1 PGLTPRARLRH
12 TRAPAGRGGRHMA
25 TATVDSIELYY
36 EEHGRGDPLLLI
48 MGLAADSTAW
58 MFQVPDF
65 AERYRTITFDNRG
78 VGRSSK
84 PPGPYTIHQMA
95 DDAAGLLD
103 ALRVARAHV
112 LGVSMGGMIAQ
123 ELALRHP
130 ERVRGLVLACTYPEP
145 DVEVERQREFGMT
158 QFGGTVTASG
168 EIRIDLS
175 ALDPLMFFQHLL
187 PRVFNQSF
195 IDRELPRLMQVFSG
209 ALQYGFSMEAI
220 LGQVEAV
227 MGHRATDRLHLI
239 EAPTLVITGDADHA
253 EHEAVDVL
261 VNNAGVGLG
270 GGFLDT
276 SLEDW
281 RWILSINLWG
291 VIHGCHFF
299 LPPMVRRGRG
309 GHVVNVSSAA
319 GFLATAQLAAYSAT
333 KFAVFGLSEALRDE
347 LRPHGIA
354 VTTVCPGIINTPIT
368 TSAPMRG
375 PLATPEGRRR
385 RLAAGGVAG
394 EGEGDGRWNRR
405 QDVRAVRQHD
415 DRLGRGNV
423 AQRADDVRVPGPEI
437 RQPDEPEVPALALEA
452 ERGVLQHP
460 D

>member
-1 PGLTPRARLRH
+1 MICPKGAPKTGPYRSCALTNRAIAGRKPKSYGEPGGMTARTSASLGSPIHASGVFSLATPASTAPRAPIATGLTPRARLRH

-58 MFQVPDF
+58 LFQVPDF

-145 DVEVERQREFGMT
+145 DVEAERQREFGIG

-168 EIRIDLS
+168 EMRIDLS

-195 IDRELPRLMQVFSG
+195 LDRELPRLMQLSAG
-209 ALQYGFSMEAI
+209 ALHYGFSMHAI
-220 LGQVEAV
+220 LGQVAAV
-227 MGHRATDRLHLI
+227 MGHKATDRLHLI
-239 EAPTLVITGDADHA
+239 AAPTLVITGDADLLISPANPDLLARSIPGAKLVKVAGGSHGFNF
-253 EHEAVDVL
+253 ETPEIFNRAVLDFL
-261 VNNAGVGLG
+261 AGVP
-270 GGFLDT
+270 
-276 SLEDW
+276 
-281 RWILSINLWG
+281 WG
-291 VIHGCHFF
+291 
-299 LPPMVRRGRG
+299 
-309 GHVVNVSSAA
+309 S
-319 GFLATAQLAAYSAT
+319 T
-333 KFAVFGLSEALRDE
+333 
-347 LRPHGIA
+347 
-354 VTTVCPGIINTPIT
+354 
-368 TSAPMRG
+368 
-375 PLATPEGRRR
+375 GRRR
-385 RLAAGGVAG
+385 SSPARRAASGA
-394 EGEGDGRWNRR
+394 RPRSPW
-405 QDVRAVRQHD
+405 RA
-415 DRLGRGNV
+415 
-423 AQRADDVRVPGPEI
+423 
-437 RQPDEPEVPALALEA
+437 PAPTSRSAT
-452 ERGVLQHP
+452 
-460 D
+460 